1 QTCALPIFRHDLQLG
16 DGARPLAV
24 GGADTVGAGV
34 AAADD
39 DDVLAFR
46 GDGRSSEV
54 AFLDPVGERQV
65 FHGLVDAGEV
75 AARDGQVPPHGG
87 ASGEDDGVVV
97 GAQLVGGEVHADVD
111 AGAELGAFGAH
122 LGEPPLQVPFF
133 QFEFGDAVAQQ
144 SADPVGPLVDGD
156 GVPGP
161 GELLGEIGRASG
173 RERGRSG
180 V

>member
-1 QTCALPIFRHDLQLG
+1 DDFEATHRACSVVEELQGVDRVETFASLLVRTGDLVEQGHGRPRLVRGPRGRRLRHDLQLG

-111 AGAELGAFGAH
+111 AGAE
-122 LGEPPLQVPFF
+122 
-133 QFEFGDAVAQQ
+133 
-144 SADPVGPLVDGD
+144 
-156 GVPGP
+156 
-161 GELLGEIGRASG
+161 
-173 RERGRSG
+173 
-180 V
+180 